1 MAKEKKVRRTNKHHR
16 KSRSR
21 TGGVAFNGEIEG
33 VPNVIVVDWKKHQA
47 FHMLFPDTDPLA
59 IARELN
65 NIWIDPSAMMICVPK
80 ALAREIVKHY
90 HFQQPT

>member
-1 MAKEKKVRRTNKHHR
+1 MAKRTKIKRTNKHHR

-21 TGGVAFNGEIEG
+21 TGSIAFNGDIDG

-47 FHMLFPDTDPLA
+47 FHLLFPDTDPIM

-65 NIWIDPSAMMICVPK
+65 NIWIDPSSMMLSIPK
-80 ALAREIVKHY
+80 NIAREIVKHY
-90 HFQQPT
+90 HLQQPT